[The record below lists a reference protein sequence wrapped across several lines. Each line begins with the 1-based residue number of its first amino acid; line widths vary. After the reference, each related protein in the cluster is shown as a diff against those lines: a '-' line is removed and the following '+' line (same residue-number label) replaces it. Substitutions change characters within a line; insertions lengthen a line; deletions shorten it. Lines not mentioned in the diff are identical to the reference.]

1 MSKGLVKEV
10 NLTFKNQSK
19 KEGQIKSKEW
29 DIPEWISNFLN
40 VFKNMVRKL
49 IAQTDQKWSDKKLVI
64 IGWKILKIMIEKGV
78 KLGIKVPEVID

>member
-10 NLTFKNQSK
+10 NLAFKNQK
-19 KEGQIKSKEW
+19 IKSKEW

-64 IGWKILKIMIEKGV
+64 IGWKIVKIIIEKGV

>member
-64 IGWKILKIMIEKGV
+64 IGWKIFKIMIEKGV

>member
-1 MSKGLVKEV
+1 M
-10 NLTFKNQSK
+10 KNQNK
-19 KEGQIKSKEW
+19 KEGHIKSKEC

-49 IAQTDQKWSDKKLVI
+49 IVQTDQKWSDKKLVI
-64 IGWKILKIMIEKGV
+64 IGWKIVKIMIEKGV